1 MRVCLS
7 CARRFQSADWRC
19 TDCGWAPALH
29 GAWPVFAPELAANN
43 DGFSAE
49 FFSGLFQAEAGHF
62 WFRSRNRLLTWAL
75 RTYFPQARSLLEIGC
90 GTGYVLAG
98 IHEAFPDL
106 ACAGSEMFL
115 EGLAFAQSRV
125 PDVPLFQMSAQAIPF
140 DSAFDVVGA
149 FDVLEHIDDDFRAM
163 QQMFQAVVPGGGII
177 VTVPQHHFLWSA
189 VDEHSFHK
197 RRYARADLVRKLE
210 AAGFRGTRT
219 TSFVSLLLP
228 LMMVARMR
236 RTDSGPFDAL
246 AELRIGDGLNGV
258 LQRIM
263 DLERGFITRGVAL
276 PAGGSLLAVARRPHA

>member
-7 CARRFQSADWRC
+7 CAQRFESEDWRC
-19 TDCGWAPALH
+19 PGCGWTPALH
-29 GAWPVFAPELAANN
+29 GAWPVFAPELVANN

-49 FFSGLFQAEAGHF
+49 FFDRLFQAEAGHF

-75 RTYFPQARSLLEIGC
+75 RSYFPQARTLLEIGC

-106 ACAGSEMFL
+106 ACAGSEVFL

-149 FDVLEHIDDDFRAM
+149 FDVLEHIEDDARAM
-163 QQMFQAVVPGGGII
+163 QQMFQAVAPGGGVI
-177 VTVPQHHFLWSA
+177 VTVPQHAFLWSA

-197 RRYARADLVRKLE
+197 RRYSRADLVRKLE
-210 AAGFRGTRT
+210 NAGFRGTQT

-228 LMMVARMR
+228 LMAVARLR
-236 RTDSGPFDAL
+236 PRGSRPFDAC
-246 AELRIGDGLNGV
+246 AELRVGDALNGV
-258 LQRIM
+258 LERIM
-263 DLERGFITRGVAL
+263 DLERGFIARGGAL
-276 PAGGSLLAVARRPHA
+276 PAGGSLLAVAYRPHA